1 MALFDVPLP
10 LLIPIGAILAAC
22 ITGAISFVT
31 LVISKEQ
38 KTSEFRQAWID
49 GLRSELSDFAS
60 QARRVSSEETPLNL
74 KTIAGSFKEQ
84 LEARNEEALR
94 PDPFHENRQRMAQ
107 AYYALRL
114 RLNPAESDNQ
124 TLLTHLDN
132 IYTILNTHAESVRYD
147 RTVNELDA
155 LACVAQGILKQEWTR
170 VKEGEKRFQTA
181 TFAAKWTAIA
191 LGITFTILIAYAV
204 WSHIHAT

>member
-1 MALFDVPLP
+1 
-10 LLIPIGAILAAC
+10 
-22 ITGAISFVT
+22 
-31 LVISKEQ
+31 
-38 KTSEFRQAWID
+38 
-49 GLRSELSDFAS
+49 
-60 QARRVSSEETPLNL
+60 
-74 KTIAGSFKEQ
+74 
-84 LEARNEEALR
+84 
-94 PDPFHENRQRMAQ
+94 MAQ

-132 IYTILNTHAESVRYD
+132 IYTILNTHTESVRYD

-155 LACVAQGILKQEWTR
+155 LARVAQGILKQEWIR

-181 TFAAKWTAIA
+181 TFVAKWTAIA
-191 LGITFTILIAYAV
+191 LGIAFIVLIAYAV